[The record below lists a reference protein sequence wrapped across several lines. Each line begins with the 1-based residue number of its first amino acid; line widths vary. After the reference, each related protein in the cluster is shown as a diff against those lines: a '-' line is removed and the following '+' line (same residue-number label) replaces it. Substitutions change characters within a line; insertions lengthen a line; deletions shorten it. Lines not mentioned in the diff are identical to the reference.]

1 MTRTTLVLKLFLEKN
16 STKSII
22 SLRKSVNVS
31 LCISKREIGYF
42 LFFSSSSFSFFSSAA
57 KIGKRTRIA
66 VKLHS
71 GQEEGMPS
79 LWKADGPMNYWTALD
94 GIPFFFYF
102 LFLLLLLL
110 FFFFHSFLLNKS
122 VCSDILMNLFVELV
136 RVERMINDF
145 VSSIHRLNKWL
156 KIEW

>member
-1 MTRTTLVLKLFLEKN
+1 MTRTTIVLKLFLEKN

-31 LCISKREIGYF
+31 LCISKREIEYF

-94 GIPFFFYF
+94 GIPFFFF
-102 LFLLLLLL
+102 LFISSSSFTL
-110 FFFFHSFLLNKS
+110 F
-122 VCSDILMNLFVELV
+122 LFS
-136 RVERMINDF
+136 F
-145 VSSIHRLNKWL
+145 VSF
-156 KIEW
+156 E